1 MNTQDDD
8 EETGEDN
15 PWTDAYEARP
25 HVFERNDGTLM
36 VNFTLTDTV
45 VTILPKA
52 PEELYAVDGHNISL
66 WVLTFF
72 SYDDE
77 QNIGMLEYH
86 TALQLLQPYV
96 VDEADGHLL
105 LRGLSLE
112 EMKQVLA
119 QAERG

>member
-25 HVFERNDGTLM
+25 HVFECNDGTLM

-52 PEELYAVDGHNISL
+52 PEELYAVDGHNINL

-86 TALQLLQPYV
+86 AALQLLQPYV